1 MFDPII
7 GNNKIDFKTLSIS
20 IEKNQKVS
28 SIFTGPLETVEPL
41 FEKWQKFWR
50 LAIVNWQKRQN
61 HLTVSL
67 QTTSTDEQDLLHSV
81 FLNDD
86 SKVWYS

>member
-1 MFDPII
+1 MQESLLCTMFDPII

-41 FEKWQKFWR
+41 FEKWQKF
-50 LAIVNWQKRQN
+50 
-61 HLTVSL
+61 
-67 QTTSTDEQDLLHSV
+67 
-81 FLNDD
+81 
-86 SKVWYS
+86 